1 MIDVFAS
8 VSLFVILFDNRAC
21 IPKLASIAF
30 CVQISLRKARK
41 ESERAC
47 NQTRLE
53 RERGERKTDKYSLTP
68 FKQNNRTIN
77 TRQHK
82 HAGNTHMLRAE
93 CAKKNVF
100 LLSESQ
106 KVGKGESFFSL
117 ITEKNSR
124 NVLPLFR
131 VLNKVSNLLDGN

>member
-1 MIDVFAS
+1 M
-8 VSLFVILFDNRAC
+8 R
-21 IPKLASIAF
+21 
-30 CVQISLRKARK
+30 
-41 ESERAC
+41 
-47 NQTRLE
+47 
-53 RERGERKTDKYSLTP
+53 
-68 FKQNNRTIN
+68 
-77 TRQHK
+77 
-82 HAGNTHMLRAE
+82 
-93 CAKKNVF
+93 KKNVF